1 MDEDRL
7 ATLTRRIDALE
18 RQNRRFRV
26 VAMLTAAVALSTVML
41 GVPQRIADAQRA
53 PGPLV
58 AEGSINLMKNG
69 VLRAQLAVDD
79 SNKVRLVL
87 YGVGGSAGVPSLPD
101 FLHQSGLAAIDTDPL
116 ISLTTGATGTTVNI
130 TGGPTRSNILL
141 GTDAAEG
148 PALTFYSGSQS
159 PTAQLL
165 GSAGGQALLLVN
177 GHAAGIDDSGN
188 QTWLVPSE
196 GTP

>member
-7 ATLTRRIDALE
+7 ATLARRIDALE
-18 RQNRRFRV
+18 RQNRRFRA
-26 VAMLTAAVALSTVML
+26 VAVLTAGVALSTIML

-101 FLHQSGLAAIDTDPL
+101 LLHQSGLAAIDTDPQ
-116 ISLTTGATGTTVNI
+116 ISLTTGSSGTVVNI

-148 PALTFYSGSQS
+148 PALTFYNGSQS

-165 GSAGGQALLLVN
+165 GSAGGQAVVLVN
-177 GHAAGIDDSGN
+177 GHVAGIDESGN
-188 QTWLVPSE
+188 QTWQVPSE
-196 GTP
+196 VTP